1 MVHAKR
7 TTRTTGATGE
17 NLVSNAL
24 MQCLDWIPRKEEL
37 DEGIDFNVEIPADPP
52 HPGRRFLTQVKTK
65 SRFSDR
71 KDGSWTVAIRGAIA
85 RKYRSLREP
94 VFLFAVDLQRNEIR
108 WANMLAALQVAPEL
122 RTFTLR
128 PAHILKPDTACE
140 LRSAVL
146 AAFDEADDQYHPP
159 LQAVRYRAQKLE
171 GLNPGFTVKGAVVD
185 GIERYEFGLRS
196 GGALRVTLKTRT
208 SAAAKMLQEAHDF
221 GSRAELTVRSED
233 ITGLPALPHPRMGE
247 SLLRIEA
254 QSRRFRLGMTSRSGD
269 GSPLI
274 GLEFDAELSRGAV
287 GWEVRSADPSWP
299 FMFRVTVS
307 DQEHEGQFVFLWDD
321 RPWEGQP
328 LAQLPGLVPLQKL
341 AAMLSRPGTLVF
353 DWIDFGERHTMMS
366 LVIQPEC
373 GESLKGT
380 LDRFAF
386 YRQVAELCRSLS
398 FDAVYRAEDAL
409 TETQFQN
416 LTLAFQLLQQS
427 PIPFN
432 GQRYP
437 IIPTE
442 EGKLALRASNPVS
455 LTLQMSLE
463 LSHGQT
469 VLGRMP
475 VRSIVHKFT
484 VSDNPDGILIVEAN
498 EADLMWDREE
508 QKMLGAPSA

>member
-37 DEGIDFNVEIPADPP
+37 DEGIDFNVEIPAHPP

-71 KDGSWTVAIRGAIA
+71 KDGSWTVTIRSAIA

-146 AAFDEADDQYHPP
+146 AAFDEADDKYHPP
-159 LQAVRYRAQKLE
+159 LQAVRYRALKLE
-171 GLNPGFTVKGAVVD
+171 GLNPGFTVKGAVV
-185 GIERYEFGLRS
+185 
-196 GGALRVTLKTRT
+196 
-208 SAAAKMLQEAHDF
+208 
-221 GSRAELTVRSED
+221 
-233 ITGLPALPHPRMGE
+233 
-247 SLLRIEA
+247 
-254 QSRRFRLGMTSRSGD
+254 
-269 GSPLI
+269 
-274 GLEFDAELSRGAV
+274 
-287 GWEVRSADPSWP
+287 
-299 FMFRVTVS
+299 
-307 DQEHEGQFVFLWDD
+307 
-321 RPWEGQP
+321 
-328 LAQLPGLVPLQKL
+328 
-341 AAMLSRPGTLVF
+341 
-353 DWIDFGERHTMMS
+353 
-366 LVIQPEC
+366 
-373 GESLKGT
+373 
-380 LDRFAF
+380 
-386 YRQVAELCRSLS
+386 
-398 FDAVYRAEDAL
+398 AEDAL
-409 TETQFQN
+409 TKTQFQN

-442 EGKLALRASNPVS
+442 EGTLALRASNPVS

-463 LSHGQT
+463 LSHGQA

-508 QKMLGAPSA
+508 QKDARRSVGLRLGRAAFLN